1 VRQQKLSA
9 AQTLNEAV
17 SGNNLFE
24 TNEKSLN
31 SLYLK
36 YLSLGMES
44 FNNGEMLWIE
54 SLAQKCPYLD
64 GQAVF
69 KARTLYAM
77 LTGARTYND
86 LEICNNQGIFKG
98 GINWYEMENVSIG
111 KQLRISAIEIQV
123 HPNPTTGKVSFSSPN
138 ANFLNAEVQF
148 FDLSGRKV
156 LAIKNSVRSS
166 QLEYD
171 LADLPSGLY
180 IYHLKYSNGDIY
192 TGKLTKE

>member
-1 VRQQKLSA
+1 MKTDL
-9 AQTLNEAV
+9 TIW
-17 SGNNLFE
+17 
-24 TNEKSLN
+24 TIKK
-31 SLYLK
+31 YLK
-36 YLSLGMES
+36 FYSVCLLLLLLTPLFTQSKNLT
-44 FNNGEMLWIE
+44 IE
-54 SLAQKCPYLD
+54 SLASKCPYLD

-77 LTGARTYND
+77 IAGPLTYND
-86 LEICNNQGIFKG
+86 LAICNNLGVYKG
-98 GINWYEMENVSIG
+98 GVNWYEMENVNIG

-171 LADLPSGLY
+171 LVDLPSGLY
-180 IYHLKYSNGDIY
+180 I
-192 TGKLTKE
+192 